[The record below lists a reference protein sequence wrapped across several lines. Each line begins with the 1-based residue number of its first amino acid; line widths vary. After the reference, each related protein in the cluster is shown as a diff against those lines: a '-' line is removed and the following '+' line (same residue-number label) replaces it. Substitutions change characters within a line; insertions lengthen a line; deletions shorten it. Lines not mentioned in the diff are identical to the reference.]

1 MIDRQRS
8 PSASG
13 AAVMPVDQVD
23 PLQDPRWE
31 PFLQAH
37 PRASP
42 FHTSG
47 WLEALRRTYGY
58 EPVVFTTS
66 PPSQELANGIVFC
79 RVRSWLTGSR
89 LVSVAFADHCQ
100 PLVRTA
106 DDLVELVTHLQR
118 AFASENCKYFELRCL
133 GSDALDLEAH
143 TGLTKSASFSCHSLD
158 LRPDLESLFHAFH
171 PSCVQRKIRRAQREG
186 LTYEE
191 GTSDLFLEQFYNL
204 MVMTRRRHGLPP
216 QPLAWFRN
224 LRDCLGSGLKIR
236 IASDHDQPIA
246 SIVTVQYKQAIVYKY
261 GCSDARFHN
270 LGGMPLLFWRTIQ
283 EGKELGMHE
292 LDLGRSDAEDT
303 GLITFKGHLGAAS
316 STLNYYR
323 HPPQSAGGGLLRRM
337 VFVRRL
343 FARLPN
349 SWLRAAGN
357 FLYRHV
363 G

>member
-1 MIDRQRS
+1 
-8 PSASG
+8 
-13 AAVMPVDQVD
+13 MPGYRID
-23 PLQDPRWE
+23 PLQDARWE
-31 PFLQAH
+31 EFLQTH
-37 PRASP
+37 PRASI

-66 PPSQELANGIVFC
+66 PPSQQLANGIVFC
-79 RVRSWLTGSR
+79 RINSWLTGTR

-106 DDLVELVTHLQR
+106 DEFVELVAHLQH
-118 AFASENCKYFELRCL
+118 AFPQENCKYFELRCL
-133 GSDALDLEAH
+133 TSDALDPEAH

-158 LRPDLESLFHAFH
+158 LRPDLESLFHGFH

-186 LTYEE
+186 LTYDE
-191 GTSDLFLEQFYNL
+191 GTSDLFLEQFYSL
-204 MVMTRRRHGLPP
+204 LVMTRRRHGLPP
-216 QPLAWFRN
+216 QPLAWFQN

-236 IASDHDQPIA
+236 IASHDGQPLA
-246 SIVTVQYKQAIVYKY
+246 SIVTVQFKDAIVYKY
-261 GCSDARFHN
+261 GCSDARFHR

-283 EGKELGMHE
+283 EGKELGIRE
-292 LDLGRSDAEDT
+292 LDLGRSDLEGR
-303 GLITFKGHLGAAS
+303 GLITFKDHLGAAS

-323 HPPQSAGGGLLRRM
+323 YPPQSAGSGILRRM
-337 VFVRRL
+337 VFVPKL
-343 FARLPN
+343 YARLPD
-349 SWLRAAGN
+349 SLLRAAGN

>member
-1 MIDRQRS
+1 M
-8 PSASG
+8 A
-13 AAVMPVDQVD
+13 PVYQID

-31 PFLQAH
+31 QFLQTH
-37 PRASP
+37 PRASV
-42 FHTSG
+42 FHTSA

-66 PPSQELANGIVFC
+66 PPSQQLANGIVCC
-79 RVRSWLTGSR
+79 RISSWLTGSR

-100 PLVRTA
+100 PLVRTS
-106 DDLVELVTHLQR
+106 DELVELVTHLQR
-118 AFASENCKYFELRCL
+118 AVSRENCRYVELRCL
-133 GSDALDLEAH
+133 SNDALDLEAH
-143 TGLTKSASFSCHSLD
+143 TGLARSASFSYHSLD

-186 LTYEE
+186 LTYDE
-191 GTSDLFLEQFYNL
+191 GTSDLLLEPFYSL
-204 MVMTRRRHGLPP
+204 LVMTRRRHGLPP

-224 LRDCLGSGLKIR
+224 LRDCLGSGLNIR
-236 IASDHDQPIA
+236 IASNHGQPIA
-246 SIVTVQYKQAIVYKY
+246 SIVTVQYKEAIVYKY

-270 LGGMPLLFWRTIQ
+270 LGGMPLLFWHTIQ
-283 EGKELGMHE
+283 EGKKQGMHE

-303 GLITFKGHLGAAS
+303 GLIAFKGHLGAAS

-323 HPPQSAGGGLLRRM
+323 YPPQSAGSGILRRM
-337 VFVRRL
+337 AFVPRL
-343 FARLPN
+343 CARLPN
-349 SWLRAAGN
+349 SFLRAAGN